1 MLTGLR
7 GADMAKMRR
16 RDRGFRVKFVGEA
29 GDDYG
34 GLYREA
40 FTNLCAEL
48 QADSSE
54 LLQRCPNGQHSLGS
68 NRSSFLARP
77 SASSPRALDGWRML
91 GLLLG
96 CALLQRDTVLDL
108 ELCEHVWKVLVGSPL
123 DEADLAGFDDAA
135 ANSLRSL
142 RHIDREGVD
151 AALFGDLFFNCFE
164 VELSDGSLVELCDGG
179 AALPVTF
186 HNRHAYCGLALAAR
200 LAEGR
205 AGYAAMRSGVA
216 SIVPCGRLL
225 ALLTGKE
232 LERLACGVADID
244 LAALRRHTRYGVGV
258 SPSQSHVKHFWSALE
273 ASPPF
278 FSPAGRPVRTPPPA
292 FTPAAVNRPSPP
304 SSGAPSSSSSG
315 GATGRRL
322 GRGGVARRA
331 PPF

>member
-108 ELCEHVWKVLVGSPL
+108 ELCGHVWKVPSARPL
-123 DEADLAGFDDAA
+123 SVEFAFA
-135 ANSLRSL
+135 RS
-142 RHIDREGVD
+142 
-151 AALFGDLFFNCFE
+151 
-164 VELSDGSLVELCDGG
+164 ELSSG
-179 AALPVTF
+179 F
-186 HNRHAYCGLALAAR
+186 H
-200 LAEGR
+200 
-205 AGYAAMRSGVA
+205 
-216 SIVPCGRLL
+216 P
-225 ALLTGKE
+225 K
-232 LERLACGVADID
+232 
-244 LAALRRHTRYGVGV
+244 
-258 SPSQSHVKHFWSALE
+258 
-273 ASPPF
+273 
-278 FSPAGRPVRTPPPA
+278 
-292 FTPAAVNRPSPP
+292 
-304 SSGAPSSSSSG
+304 
-315 GATGRRL
+315 
-322 GRGGVARRA
+322 
-331 PPF
+331 